1 MKSVFVR
8 TSAFVLLVSAMAV
21 TARAQ
26 GAQQTPAAQPSN
38 GNGATASV
46 PVGVPLPP
54 GYVIGPEDVLTVVF
68 WREKDMSAEVVVRP
82 DGKISLPL
90 LNDVQAAGYS
100 PEQLRESLIKAAAK
114 FIEDPN
120 ATVVVKAINS
130 RKIFVTGNVGKQG
143 TYPLTS
149 EMNVLQLIALAG
161 GLAEYAD
168 SKNIVIIRTEDGKP
182 KYFKFNYKDVLQ
194 GKNPQQNILLK
205 PGDTIVVP

>member
-8 TSAFVLLVSAMAV
+8 TSAFVFLVSAMAV